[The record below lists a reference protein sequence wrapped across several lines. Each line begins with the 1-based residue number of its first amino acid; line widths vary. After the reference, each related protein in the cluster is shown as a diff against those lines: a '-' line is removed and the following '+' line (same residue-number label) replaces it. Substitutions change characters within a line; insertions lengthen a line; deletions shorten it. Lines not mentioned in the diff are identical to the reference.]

1 MVKLVTFVYEG
12 AERLGVWDDE
22 RGVLD
27 LMKVSS
33 ALPGNMQTLIDGGAA
48 AMQEVRAAVAD
59 SRASVWIG
67 DISTLRLLAP
77 LPRTRKNVFCV
88 GRNYKAHIVEAARA
102 RGIAPNFP
110 TVPEFFSKPA
120 TTIVGHETGVERH
133 AASTA
138 SLDYEVELGLVI
150 GKTIRDVSREE
161 AIEAIFGYTIVNDI
175 SARDAQSRHNQ
186 WFKGKSFDTFCPMGP
201 CIVTADEFGDPASHR
216 ISLSVNGGV
225 RQDSN
230 TADMLFSVGEI
241 VASLAKSTT
250 LEAGDVV
257 ATGTPEGV
265 AFGMPTP
272 AYLQVGDLMEA
283 TIEGIGTLR
292 NSIID

>member
-1 MVKLVTFVYEG
+1 MKLVTFVG
-12 AERLGVWDDE
+12 AGDGRLGVWDDE

-27 LMKVSS
+27 LQKSSS
-33 ALPGNMQTLIDGGAA
+33 ALPNNMQSLIDGGAV
-48 AMQEVRAAVAD
+48 AMRDVESAVAE
-59 SRASVWIG
+59 SRASAWIG
-67 DISTLRLLAP
+67 DISTIRLLAP

-88 GRNYKAHIVEAARA
+88 GRNYKAHIIEAARA

-120 TTIVGHETGVERH
+120 TTIVGHEAGVERH
-133 AASTA
+133 AGSTA

-161 AIEAIFGYTIVNDI
+161 AIDAIFGYTIVNDI

-201 CIVTADEFGDPASHR
+201 CIVTADEFGDPAFHR
-216 ISLSVNGGV
+216 ISLSVNGSV
-225 RQDSN
+225 RQNSS
-230 TADMLFSVGEI
+230 TSDMLFSVGDI
-241 VASLAKSTT
+241 VASLAASTT
-250 LEAGDVV
+250 LESGDVI

-272 AYLQVGDLMEA
+272 LYLQVGDVMEA

-292 NSIID
+292 NMIID